1 MRFWIALIVLV
12 VSLRSFPILANA
24 QSEHNKSH
32 TQIADG
38 KLIIVGGGLKASNK
52 AVFERL
58 IEFAGGVDRAQVVIL
73 PTASISLGDSQIFQ
87 QAIQS
92 FGIPPRRVE
101 ILDVT
106 HKNAAVSVR
115 DSAIL
120 DKVRSATAVFL
131 AGGDQRR
138 LVRLLTESDG
148 SDTPLL
154 SEIRSVLKRGGVV
167 AGTSAGASAQSATML
182 AVAGLPDPLI
192 DEGIDTLDFGITTD
206 ANRRGLLISRGFGFF
221 KSGIIDQ
228 HFNQYRGRLGRL
240 IRAVDHTRVPYGF
253 GIDENTAI
261 VVQPDHPIEVLGA
274 GLVTVL
280 KPSQAG
286 KDDPRGYQI
295 HGVSLTLLSTGDTF
309 DPRTGAVKVASQKE
323 PILHEKAEYDGNF
336 LIHDIAA
343 GGAAP
348 FAMINGLAENKKRFQ
363 QAMALKLLND
373 HTHGYRFLFRKTEST
388 EAHAAY
394 QNYDWVYSLQGVVLD
409 ITPIWK
415 DYRDSFLFAPSDVI
429 DHPHASELIAIS
441 FRGIMPGLPK
451 FRPDEAI
458 TRGEFASAIARSM
471 HLLAAPESL
480 FSRYKDIDPLAHS
493 GDEILKVI
501 HAGFMSCEANEFQP
515 DKPLDQAS
523 ALLGLR
529 RLVEQYP
536 SPDGDRIQSHIQTLE
551 QAGGVV
557 RRDHIARILHALLG
571 LPGSD
576 ASPQK

>member
-1 MRFWIALIVLV
+1 MRFWIALIVLI
-12 VSLRSFPILANA
+12 VSLRNSPMIANA
-24 QSEHNKSH
+24 QSEHNKSVI
-32 TQIADG
+32 QIADG

-58 IEFAGGVDRAQVVIL
+58 IEFAGGVDRAHVVIL
-73 PTASISLGDSQIFQ
+73 PTASISLGDSQIFEK
-87 QAIQS
+87 AIQS
-92 FGIPPRRVE
+92 FGIPPDRVE

-106 HKNAAVSVR
+106 YKNAAESVR
-115 DSAIL
+115 DPAIL
-120 DKVRSATAVFL
+120 GKVRHATAVFL

-138 LVRLLTESDG
+138 LVRLLTETDG

-261 VVQPDHPIEVLGA
+261 VVQPDRPIEVLGT
-274 GLVTVL
+274 GLVTVI
-280 KPSQAG
+280 KPSQPG

-295 HGVSLTLLSTGDTF
+295 RGVSLTLLSTGDAF
-309 DPRTGAVKVASQKE
+309 DPHTGAVHVASQKV

-363 QAMALKLLND
+363 QAMALKLLNE
-373 HTHGYRFLFRKTEST
+373 HSHGYRFLFRKTDAT
-388 EAHAAY
+388 QAHAAF

-415 DYRDSFLFAPSDVI
+415 DYRDAFQSAPSDVT
-429 DHPHASELIAIS
+429 DLSYASELIAIS

-471 HLLAAPESL
+471 HLMAAPESL
-480 FSRYKDIDPLAHS
+480 FTRYRDVDPLSHS

-501 HAGFMSCEANEFQP
+501 HAGFMACEEDEFYP

-523 ALLGLR
+523 ALQGLR
-529 RLVEQYP
+529 RLAELYP
-536 SPDGDRIQSHIQTLE
+536 SPDCERIKSNIQNLE

-557 RRDHIARILHALLG
+557 RREHVARILHALLG
-571 LPGSD
+571 LPGSY
-576 ASPQK
+576 ASSSE